1 LRLKGLDNGRL
12 YQGAGQRY
20 DLCCSK
26 DWLLIHSVRA
36 IDRPGA
42 VKVLHVT
49 IAQAPG
55 GRFTQAFVEAFRLTE
70 WSRFPN
76 GSDWPA

>member
-1 LRLKGLDNGRL
+1 MTYASVKDRLFV
-12 YQGAGQRY
+12 
-20 DLCCSK
+20 
-26 DWLLIHSVRA
+26 HSVRA

-49 IAQAPG
+49 IAQAPR
-55 GRFTQAFVEAFRLTE
+55 GRFTDVFVEAFRVTD

-76 GSDWPA
+76 GSDWP